1 MLHIQSYTKPSPPKK
16 KQQTRK
22 ESKIATAPLVLDSKN
37 PIYSSSQSHPNDP
50 KMVVQIPSPKK
61 VKDRNG
67 FWFTYFFLRK
77 KKMKKLFKKNT
88 SSPQISSSTGPSDV
102 VPPPSRCTAG
112 RSAQHP
118 GATDVPHS
126 GRSSCG
132 PLDLSTEAM
141 PVDSARDCYN
151 SIQVRSFPAK
161 LLMGI
166 NIWILYNRDQWSP
179 TPTGSGVGGVDPTF
193 LIMYEH
199 KGGVN
204 PLTFCQK
211 CMGTRGG

>member
-1 MLHIQSYTKPSPPKK
+1 M
-16 KQQTRK
+16 
-22 ESKIATAPLVLDSKN
+22 
-37 PIYSSSQSHPNDP
+37 
-50 KMVVQIPSPKK
+50 
-61 VKDRNG
+61 
-67 FWFTYFFLRK
+67 
-77 KKMKKLFKKNT
+77 
-88 SSPQISSSTGPSDV
+88 

-166 NIWILYNRDQWSP
+166 NIWILYNRDQWEYCNYPSNC
-179 TPTGSGVGGVDPTF
+179 GDNWR
-193 LIMYEH
+193 IAII
-199 KGGVN
+199 VN
-204 PLTFCQK
+204 GIIKHVYYRKPAMC
-211 CMGTRGG
+211 

>member
-1 MLHIQSYTKPSPPKK
+1 M
-16 KQQTRK
+16 
-22 ESKIATAPLVLDSKN
+22 DSD
-37 PIYSSSQSHPNDP
+37 SH
-50 KMVVQIPSPKK
+50 V
-61 VKDRNG
+61 
-67 FWFTYFFLRK
+67 FLRK
-77 KKMKKLFKKNT
+77 KKMKKLFKKKT
-88 SSPQISSSTGPSDV
+88 HLRPRSPSSTGPSDV

-166 NIWILYNRDQWSP
+166 NIWILYNRDQ
-179 TPTGSGVGGVDPTF
+179 
-193 LIMYEH
+193 
-199 KGGVN
+199 
-204 PLTFCQK
+204 
-211 CMGTRGG
+211 